1 VAPAPVAG
9 PGAGDEPTG
18 AEKVRLTF
26 RRLTGLDRSGP
37 PPAETRRDQPWH
49 VWTVP
54 NVIGMVRAVLI
65 PIFLFT
71 ALTSENGTDAL
82 PAILFG
88 IAAWGDYADG
98 ITARLTGQ
106 YSRFGALLDPVVDR
120 LLIISGLV
128 VVWRFDLLP
137 RWALALL
144 VFRELLML
152 VGGRYAVNRG
162 VEVSINWPGRLA
174 VFPVMSA
181 VFFAL
186 CGLEGFAE
194 ILLYIG
200 LALSWAATWLYIQRA
215 RAELAGRPAPS
226 SSP

>member
-1 VAPAPVAG
+1 VARPPLTD
-9 PGAGDEPTG
+9 AGDEPTG

-37 PPAETRRDQPWH
+37 PPAETRGDQPWH

-65 PIFLFT
+65 PIFLVT
-71 ALTSENGTDAL
+71 ALTSEDGTDAL

-88 IAAWGDYADG
+88 VAAWGDYADG

-137 RWALALL
+137 RWALAVL
-144 VFRELLML
+144 VFREGLML
-152 VGGRYAVNRG
+152 VGGRYAINRG
-162 VEVSINWPGRLA
+162 VEVSINWPGRIA

-181 VFFAL
+181 IFFAL

-200 LALSWAATWLYIQRA
+200 LVLAWAATWLYIRSA
-215 RAELAGRPAPS
+215 RAQLARTAAPS

>member
-1 VAPAPVAG
+1 
-9 PGAGDEPTG
+9 
-18 AEKVRLTF
+18 
-26 RRLTGLDRSGP
+26 
-37 PPAETRRDQPWH
+37 
-49 VWTVP
+49 
-54 NVIGMVRAVLI
+54 MVRAVLI
-65 PIFLFT
+65 PVFLVT
-71 ALTSENGTDAL
+71 ALSSESGTDAL

-88 IAAWGDYADG
+88 VAAWGDYADG

-144 VFRELLML
+144 VFREALML
-152 VGGRYAVNRG
+152 VGGRYALNRG
-162 VEVSINWPGRLA
+162 AEMMINWPGRIA

-181 VFFAL
+181 IFFAL
-186 CGLEGFAE
+186 CGLETFAE

-200 LALSWAATWLYIQRA
+200 LVLAWTATWLYIRSA
-215 RAELAGRPAPS
+215 RAQLARNAAP
-226 SSP
+226 

>member
-1 VAPAPVAG
+1 MARPPVAG
-9 PGAGDEPTG
+9 PEAGDEPTG

-37 PPAETRRDQPWH
+37 PPEQTRRDQPWH

-65 PIFLFT
+65 PIFLYT
-71 ALTSENGTDAL
+71 ALTSEDGTDAL

-88 IAAWGDYADG
+88 VAAWGDYADG

-162 VEVSINWPGRLA
+162 VEVSINWPGRIA

-186 CGLEGFAE
+186 CGLETFAE
-194 ILLYIG
+194 ILLYLG